1 MARYLFDSS
10 ALAKRYHPE
19 VGTTKVLA
27 IFAAPDREVRI
38 SKLSFVEVQS
48 VFAMKV
54 RGGVINQGEAGAL
67 RTRLMADIAAGD
79 IEVFDMTA
87 DHFATAERLIGRHSF
102 SHRFRTLD
110 ALQLAVALDLSNQGL
125 LDYFVVADKALG
137 GVATIEGL
145 PVLTDYRL
153 TDYRLKAGRFESD

>member
-19 VGTTKVLA
+19 AGTSKVLA
-27 IFAAPDREVRI
+27 IFAESHKEVRI
-38 SKLSFVEVQS
+38 SKLTFVEVQS

-54 RGGVINQGEAGAL
+54 RGGFISRSEAGGL
-67 RTRLMADIAAGD
+67 RARLLVDIAAGD
-79 IEVFDMTA
+79 IEVFDVTA
-87 DHFATAERLIGRHSF
+87 DHFAAAQRLIGRHSF

-110 ALQLAVALDLSNQGL
+110 ALQLAVVLDLSNQDL

-137 GVATIEGL
+137 EVAAIEGL
-145 PVLTDYRL
+145 AVLNPETP
-153 TDYRLKAGRFESD
+153 